1 MQRRAPS
8 CAFGEHEITPD
19 VLMASTCLPRIHHA
33 VQIDGQ
39 PYWDGGYSANP
50 PVFPLLYD
58 CSARDTLLVLLSPL
72 QRDDCGNSVEAIQE
86 RIAEIT
92 FSANL
97 VREMCQF
104 TRALAHARTGFAL
117 PGSLDRH
124 LLNTRFHMIDTHGLT
139 SLQGTSTKL
148 LAHAPFMQRLMLQG
162 QERAQQWLATDFD
175 CVGKRTSV
183 DLQKWFG

>member
-1 MQRRAPS
+1 
-8 CAFGEHEITPD
+8 
-19 VLMASTCLPRIHHA
+19 
-33 VQIDGQ
+33 
-39 PYWDGGYSANP
+39 
-50 PVFPLLYD
+50 
-58 CSARDTLLVLLSPL
+58 
-72 QRDDCGNSVEAIQE
+72 VEAIQE

-183 DLQKWFG
+183 DLPKWFG